1 MKREMELWIKTRQA
15 TGLYDDMLKDVSK
28 QFRLAIVEVEIIS
41 FLHFNPQR
49 DTAADIVELRMLS
62 KGCVSKAVEGLI
74 QKSLLQRSQDSKDR
88 RRIHLQLLPA
98 ASPIVQE
105 IERVQEAFW
114 EVIFNGFSEQE
125 LFLYSDFNNRILQ
138 NTHREVE
145 RRRQHEPR

>member
-1 MKREMELWIKTRQA
+1 MKQNTELWNKIRQVIR
-15 TGLYDDMLKDVSK
+15 LYDDMLKDVSK
-28 QFRLAIVEVEIIS
+28 QFQLTIVEVEIIS
-41 FLHFNPQR
+41 FLHFNAEK
-49 DTAADIVELRMLS
+49 DTAADIVELKILS
-62 KGCVSKAVEGLI
+62 KGCVSKAVESLI